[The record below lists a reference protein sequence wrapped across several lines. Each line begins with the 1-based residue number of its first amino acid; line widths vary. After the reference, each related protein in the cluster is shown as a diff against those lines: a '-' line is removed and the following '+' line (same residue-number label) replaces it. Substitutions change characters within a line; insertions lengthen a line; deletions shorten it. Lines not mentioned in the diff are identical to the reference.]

1 MPLLGY
7 KPLCRS
13 AAERRSLEPC
23 PQTCSGPLWRT
34 EGITPRLPVRCQNIN
49 SNAASFFYFKIYF
62 LHIMCQVD
70 LFQGVFGVVHLC
82 IRIIGLTINGEQDFL
97 PSGLRRLIFARASL
111 SIAPTSPASFRLR
124 LGHFHN
130 SASLPIS
137 TCVSVCARLLCH
149 SGFAWRTMT
158 PRRRTRTSDM
168 AVSGRRHVEALV
180 SHQNSA
186 ERGKSFPRAPVCLSV
201 CLPLTSEDLG
211 GRGLE
216 GGQVSERPPPCLC
229 VGGV

>member
-1 MPLLGY
+1 
-7 KPLCRS
+7 
-13 AAERRSLEPC
+13 
-23 PQTCSGPLWRT
+23 
-34 EGITPRLPVRCQNIN
+34 
-49 SNAASFFYFKIYF
+49 
-62 LHIMCQVD
+62 MCQVY

-149 SGFAWRTMT
+149 SGFAWWTMT

-229 VGGV
+229 VGGVRGVSSQGWSA